1 MDSGSFLLHHLA
13 QLNQAKN
20 LDRTE
25 ELSKLGQAINFQELG
40 HQKMADKKYEAA
52 LEFFIKAS
60 DKFLELRKKSKNE
73 EIVNIARIRL
83 TTLLDEV
90 IHFNIIRVKSAKT
103 L

>member
-13 QLNQAKN
+13 RLNQAKD
-20 LDRTE
+20 LDQTE

-40 HQKMADKKYEAA
+40 YKEMADKKYETA

-60 DKFLELRKKSKNE
+60 SNFLELNKTSKNK
-73 EIVNIARIRL
+73 EILNIARIKL

-90 IHFNIIRVKSAKT
+90 IHFNIIRLKSANI